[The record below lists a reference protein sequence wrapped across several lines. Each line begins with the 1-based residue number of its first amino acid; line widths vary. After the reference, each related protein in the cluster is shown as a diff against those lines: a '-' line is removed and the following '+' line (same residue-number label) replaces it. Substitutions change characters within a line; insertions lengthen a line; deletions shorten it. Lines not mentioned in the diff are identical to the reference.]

1 MVTTFKLQNGDEIQS
16 IGFGPGGMGYNPK
29 MKKQRTGLSLL
40 FIRVINKLYF
50 RKRVAEDMS
59 IA

>member
-29 MKKQRTGLSLL
+29 MKNKEQVYRFSLL
-40 FIRVINKLYF
+40 G
-50 RKRVAEDMS
+50 
-59 IA
+59 